1 MPGLIQ
7 SLGAVCVFLAIW
19 IALLDVRNQF
29 LPTLVVAAILLLGVG
44 SILERINSID

>member
-7 SLGAVCVFLAIW
+7 SLGAGCVFLAIW

-29 LPTLVVAAILLLGVG
+29 LPALLVAAILLLGVG